1 MMRTCSFSIVYLA
14 FCSLLCTFALRMN
27 KAITE
32 DIIEEYDILDNEDSL
47 EWLAAESLWRGF
59 TDELQELHYL
69 KGAKFINQLRLI
81 VHEGD
86 FQPIEGETNIFSAIS
101 EQSPDYD
108 NLLNAAR
115 KAVEHGNKVYILPNP
130 KGIRTADFIFERKG
144 VYKMFDLKT
153 IIGKN
158 SVGNRLLE
166 SIGQT
171 NHVLLNMATN
181 YDPRLLAKDIQIY
194 FQVNSQARE
203 VLILKG
209 NKELSV
215 SRQFVMGKDYIKMF
229 IKRYLK

>member
-1 MMRTCSFSIVYLA
+1 ML
-14 FCSLLCTFALRMN
+14 
-27 KAITE
+27 
-32 DIIEEYDILDNEDSL
+32 DSL
-47 EWLAAESLWRGF
+47 YSASTKSLFQKSSNLLTQQGRNTDVQRIWTGLEDASTSNLHLTQVSRGL
-59 TDELQELHYL
+59 DDARH
-69 KGAKFINQLRLI
+69 
-81 VHEGD
+81 